1 MATTTQEHPV
11 GVFGHER
18 RFWTELSAG
27 MGTEAL
33 VGAGAVILAIVGLAG
48 LEAFYMAAIATIAV
62 GAAFLLE
69 GAVLMAKQA
78 EMTTS
83 EGTPSLSAELLGGA
97 VGIVLGILAL
107 VGVVPT
113 ILLAVALLVYGVHV
127 IGRERDFAHAKF
139 RV

>member
-1 MATTTQEHPV
+1 MARDCAPTIAKKALERANEVNYGDYNSRTS
-11 GVFGHER
+11 GGRFGHER

-69 GAVLMAKQA
+69 GAVLMVKQA
-78 EMTTS
+78 EM
-83 EGTPSLSAELLGGA
+83 
-97 VGIVLGILAL
+97 
-107 VGVVPT
+107 
-113 ILLAVALLVYGVHV
+113 
-127 IGRERDFAHAKF
+127 DNQ
-139 RV
+139 